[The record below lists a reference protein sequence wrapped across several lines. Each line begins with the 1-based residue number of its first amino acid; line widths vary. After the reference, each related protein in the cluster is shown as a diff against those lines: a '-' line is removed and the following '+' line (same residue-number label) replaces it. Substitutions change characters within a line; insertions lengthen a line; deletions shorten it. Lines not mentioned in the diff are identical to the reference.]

1 MEITLESI
9 FQLFAESEK
18 QRKEAR
24 LQYEAQRL
32 EQEAQRKQEQL
43 ERDEQRDKQREQAEI
58 ERKQA
63 EIERKKDMDRYLKKT
78 IGDLSKKIADLGD
91 VLGMYAEAQVKERI
105 KEMFAERGIV
115 CDTLTIHYE
124 YEEAN
129 GQCVYEID
137 LLLYNTIF
145 AIAIEVKHK
154 LKTQHIDE
162 HTERMEKCINYPPRG
177 TEGKILLG
185 AIATMISSPETEA
198 YAQKKGFY
206 LIKPSGKSVKIANP
220 LDFKAKY
227 WHTKGK

>member
-18 QRKEAR
+18 QREKAQ
-24 LQYEAQRL
+24 LQYEAQQL
-32 EQEAQRKQEQL
+32 ELEAKRKQEQL
-43 ERDEQRDKQREQAEI
+43 

-63 EIERKKDMDRYLKKT
+63 EIERKQEMDRYLKKT

>member
-18 QRKEAR
+18 QREKAQ
-24 LQYEAQRL
+24 LQYEAQQL
-32 EQEAQRKQEQL
+32 ELEAKRKQEQL
-43 ERDEQRDKQREQAEI
+43 

-63 EIERKKDMDRYLKKT
+63 EIERKQEMDRYLKKT

-162 HTERMEKCINYPPRG
+162 HTERMEKCITIRH
-177 TEGKILLG
+177 
-185 AIATMISSPETEA
+185 AV
-198 YAQKKGFY
+198 Q
-206 LIKPSGKSVKIANP
+206 
-220 LDFKAKY
+220 
-227 WHTKGK
+227 KGKYCLAQLRP